1 VALLVVAPIIAILSY
16 GNAYA
21 AGQIT
26 NRSLTLLSGTGSPP
40 DGGSKPGGLVK
51 HAFAFTLPA
60 VGNPNVG
67 SILFQYCTTAA
78 GACSMP
84 SGLVTTSSTLGSQ
97 TGFGAGTF
105 TLVNT
110 GSGAPYLTRSSQAMT
125 AGTAATVRL
134 DDVTNPT
141 TTNYSFFVRLTTY
154 ASNNASGSPID
165 AGTVTAS
172 TATQIIL
179 TGTMP
184 ESLVFCVGEQVLTTV
199 GVPDCTTATA
209 GGISFNNLFSPIDTA
224 IAESQMAASTN
235 AGFGYAITVNGN
247 TLQSGGNSIAAMA
260 SATTSNKNV
269 SQFGMNLMAN
279 TSTASASFPGTVAPY
294 ISANVAPAANVSGG
308 NNFRGQPK
316 AGYDTQNTFKFAD
329 GDTVA
334 ASDFSSAG
342 ASDSQIFT
350 ASYIVNVPGSQAAG
364 TYTTTLTYICTA
376 SF

>member
-141 TTNYSFFVRLTTY
+141 TTNYSFFVRITTY

-247 TLQSGGNSIAAMA
+247 TLQSGGNSIAAM
-260 SATTSNKNV
+260 
-269 SQFGMNLMAN
+269 
-279 TSTASASFPGTVAPY
+279 Y